1 MRNGGWYGHAFG
13 MSRHLGEAL
22 LYWENPADGMKRMF
36 ACKLI

>member
-1 MRNGGWYGHAFG
+1 